1 MVIDSVP
8 AEQQILLAKTFRN
21 LSMDDTTLDALEEA
35 GAIPRLVPLL
45 RSNPQANEVANQV
58 LMCMHYLCKIKV
70 SRQEAMAA
78 AGIVPHLQRF
88 VREDHP
94 LKQFALPIVKTLST
108 CSASTRAELKKHS
121 GVEFFLLCLEQL
133 PYWQVAALDA
143 LTAWLADDSRHRLEA
158 ALGQSLHVAK
168 FVRVLQRLLNGAT
181 PNGGRAVAMGA
192 TNQQQVES
200 VLNKLLMLLSRLPR
214 FARVLGD
221 SDLFVTH
228 LLQLLAREQ
237 AAIVRKP
244 ILLMVST
251 LIERQAGPPP
261 SLFAGAIAAAA
272 VGNATIRGSVMVPL
286 PKLKSPTSSFSSSSS
301 HSSFSLAGAVDRED
315 QHAFIR
321 THRLVPVLMAVQE
334 YDPAILVQD
343 LASTTLSM
351 IESTGYREQASPANA
366 YE

>member
-1 MVIDSVP
+1 MIDSVP
-8 AEQQILLAKTFRN
+8 ADQQILLAKTFRN
-21 LSMDDTTLDALEEA
+21 LSMDDSTLDALEAA

-45 RSNPQANEVANQV
+45 RSNPQANEVANQI
-58 LMCMHYLCKIKV
+58 LMCMHYLCKIKI

-108 CSASTRAELKKHS
+108 CSAASRAELKKHS
-121 GVEFFLLCLEQL
+121 GVEFFLMCLEQL

-158 ALGQSLHVAK
+158 ALAQSQHVMK
-168 FVRVLQRLLNGAT
+168 FVRVLQRLLHGGGAAVT
-181 PNGGRAVAMGA
+181 ANRALMNLGA

-200 VLNKLLMLLSRLPR
+200 VLNKLLMLLTRLPR
-214 FARVLGD
+214 LARVLGD

-228 LLQLLAREQ
+228 LLQLLVREQ

-244 ILLMVST
+244 ILLMLTT

-272 VGNATIRGSVMVPL
+272 AGNATIRGSVMFTPRQL
-286 PKLKSPTSSFSSSSS
+286 SSSASS
-301 HSSFSLAGAVDRED
+301 LSTSAAASAAVDRED

-321 THRLVPVLMAVQE
+321 THRLVPVLQAVQE

-343 LASTTLSM
+343 LAASALTM
-351 IESTGYREQASPANA
+351 IEATGYREDNFGPADA
-366 YE
+366 YS